1 MLGSPAAPT
10 HQAEAG
16 KGCTENGQRARLGNI
31 IDQLAGTR
39 HVNLIWSLVSKLK
52 PNGSNTTSPSLA
64 GSTVRVEPSLNVRAK
79 VPMHPPWTAPSVH
92 KEPLLVSPVRFASR
106 FGSEKKRIR
115 PVPPGPVF
123 VTVTMSLVA
132 SRLR

>member
-1 MLGSPAAPT
+1 MANEPGS
-10 HQAEAG
+10 
-16 KGCTENGQRARLGNI
+16 
-31 IDQLAGTR
+31 GTLLTSWQGPE

-64 GSTVRVEPSLNVRAK
+64 GSMVRVEPSLNVRAK

-106 FGSEKKRIR
+106 FGSEKKDPTGSAGSGIRDSDYVAGRLAACVEDRIITSRIR
-115 PVPPGPVF
+115 TGY
-123 VTVTMSLVA
+123 
-132 SRLR
+132 R